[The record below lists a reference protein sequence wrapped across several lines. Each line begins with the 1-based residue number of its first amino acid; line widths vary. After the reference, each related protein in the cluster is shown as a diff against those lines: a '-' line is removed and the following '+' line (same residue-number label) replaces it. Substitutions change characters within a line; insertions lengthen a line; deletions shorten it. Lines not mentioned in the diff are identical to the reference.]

1 MTRDLLL
8 IQIKRHEG
16 TGPIRNGRYLPYRD
30 SRNILTIGWGRN
42 LEANGLRED
51 EATLCLNNDVDDA
64 IRECFAEF
72 SWFRGLDT
80 VRQAVVTEL
89 VFNMGM
95 PTMKQFVNT
104 LRAIGEHDFARAAMG
119 LRQSRWYQQVKKVRG
134 ERLATQMESGIW

>member
-72 SWFRGLDT
+72 PWFRGLDT

-104 LRAIGEHDFARAAMG
+104 LRAIGEHDFARD
-119 LRQSRWYQQVKKVRG
+119 RKSVV
-134 ERLATQMESGIW
+134 